1 MIPSGIAPLDDRL
14 GGLVP
19 RRTYVLTG
27 APGTGKTVACLEFL
41 GAAFEA
47 GESAVLL
54 TTDDPTDL
62 IAQGEYLG
70 MDLDRQLADERLV
83 LLRYQL
89 DFTRRFARAP
99 VPEIAFDELRQLIGQ
114 RSPSRVVIDS
124 VAPFLEASAASG
136 AGIRALIAFLDSLGA
151 TALVTYPADLAGLY
165 DRRLEPLVQ
174 RAGAIVHFS
183 CERDRGYRMELRKV
197 RFSVSST
204 APISFVVQPGVG
216 ITPLVESRQR
226 RANDVSPE
234 AARKVLVVGSD
245 RILSGDLLPALRAR
259 YEVDVRSTVASAFA
273 ELATGVGAVLLEVRR
288 DSVNDALTL
297 VREMR
302 RAGSIA
308 PVTLVTQFTLR
319 ADDRARAL
327 RAGADDFIVG
337 DLHPGEFI
345 ARLEATIARGH
356 APGAPLGD
364 VEVPLVVQPSADGQR
379 YELLDAHAFRNAV
392 TAHMAGD
399 QLPFFTLVSLRPAE
413 TGTAL
418 QLGELVLR
426 KLRLE
431 SGDLAGYIDCGVA
444 IYLHSAR
451 RKDVH
456 PFAERVREEWR
467 RAGNGELD
475 VVVAAYPAEEEQV
488 VALLSAEPVEPPL
501 QLVPNESGTGLRTDD
516 ARDSAAGDAK
526 SPLLLVE
533 PTDVNDGVDAAPDAR
548 ERRLRLEKP

>member
-41 GAAFEA
+41 GAAFDA

-62 IAQGEYLG
+62 IAQGQYLG

-99 VPEIAFDELRQLIGQ
+99 APEIAFDELRQLIGD
-114 RSPSRVVIDS
+114 RAPSRIVIDS
-124 VAPFLEASAASG
+124 VAPFLEASTASG
-136 AGIRALIAFLDSLGA
+136 TGIQALMSFVDSLGA

-183 CERDRGYRMELRKV
+183 CERDRGYRMELRKA
-197 RFSVSST
+197 RFAVSST
-204 APISFVVQPGVG
+204 APMAFVIQPGIG
-216 ITPLVESRQR
+216 IVPVADSKHR
-226 RANDVSPE
+226 RANDVSAE
-234 AARKVLVVGSD
+234 AAR
-245 RILSGDLLPALRAR
+245 RILVIGADRLLADDVLPALRSR
-259 YEVDVRSTVASAFA
+259 YDVNVRATLASAFA
-273 ELATGVGAVLLEVRR
+273 ELASGVGAVLLEVRR
-288 DSVNDALTL
+288 DSVQDALTL
-297 VREMR
+297 VRELR
-302 RAGSIA
+302 RAGSNA

-337 DLHPGEFI
+337 DLHPSEFV

-356 APGAPLGD
+356 APGAPFGD
-364 VEVPLVVQPSADGQR
+364 VEVPLVVQPSADGEHH
-379 YELLDAHAFRNAV
+379 ELLDAHAFRNAV
-392 TAHMAGD
+392 SAHMAGD
-399 QLPFFTLVSLRPAE
+399 PLPFFTLVSLRPGG

-431 SGDLAGYIDCGVA
+431 SGDLAGYIDAGVA
-444 IYLHSAR
+444 VYLHSAR

-467 RAGNGELD
+467 RAGHGELE
-475 VVVAAYPAEEEQV
+475 VLVASYPAEEDQV
-488 VALLSAEPVEPPL
+488 IALLTTEPPEPPL
-501 QLVPNESGTGLRTDD
+501 QLVPNESGTAVAVADAPDAPADD
-516 ARDSAAGDAK
+516 TVG
-526 SPLLLVE
+526 PLLFVE
-533 PTDVNDGVDAAPDAR
+533 PTQADGDATPADG